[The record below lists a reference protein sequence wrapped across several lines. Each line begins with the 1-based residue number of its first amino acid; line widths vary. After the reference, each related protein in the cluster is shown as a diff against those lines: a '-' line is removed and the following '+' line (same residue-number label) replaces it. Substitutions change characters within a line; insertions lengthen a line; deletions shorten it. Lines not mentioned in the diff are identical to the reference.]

1 MSGSFHLKKFEFGRS
16 FISSLWITATY
27 PHFLDRGARRPFVS
41 AYPATVVCTIPPATK
56 SFASRR
62 KLKPSA
68 ARSADCRTPKFV
80 FASGLFNPCRFVVP
94 IFPSTWARSRVM
106 RSFTRGPTSHF
117 ASQDSSRQVCEF
129 AFCVPCSN
137 RLGRNQSPLVALR
150 KFEYVPPRR
159 VPRNLHRRSSYPRT

>member
-41 AYPATVVCTIPPATK
+41 AYQATVVCTIPPATK

-117 ASQDSSRQVCEF
+117 AWPFGAIPRFFTPSLRICF
-129 AFCVPCSN
+129 LCSLLQPA
-137 RLGRNQSPLVALR
+137 RSKPKSLGRS
-150 KFEYVPPRR
+150 EERR
-159 VPRNLHRRSSYPRT
+159 VG